1 MKKVFFVFSTL
12 IALGFAANCQDVQ
25 VRYNNDIKRYCLTN
39 TRDNSRAG
47 NIELGDNFQ
56 RVASYEGTW
65 YYVVRGL
72 NNMYGVIASSDFNRW
87 MVESQYTDI
96 HFLGSFSDFGLFCV
110 KKKGSWGIVDQTGK
124 VLIPCQYQSCAYN
137 DQNVTFTPWEGKNFM
152 LRYHDIVNGN
162 FQLP

>member
-25 VRYNNDIKRYCLTN
+25 VRYNNEIKRYCLTN

-47 NIELGDNFQ
+47 NIELGDDFQ

-65 YYVVRGL
+65 YYIVRGL

-110 KKKGSWGIVDQTGK
+110 KKKGSWGVVDQTGK
-124 VLIPCQYQSCAYN
+124 VLIPCQYQSV
-137 DQNVTFTPWEGKNFM
+137 QHQ
-152 LRYHDIVNGN
+152 HDFVWGSRHHLLHNILYLC
-162 FQLP
+162 QLIH